1 MLFKF
6 NLALYIFLCWKYG
19 QMKDSA
25 EGFLQEKQLY
35 SQLMSDCVA
44 LGNTLGSAVLRQGPV
59 STELRKEKKLTNEIR
74 DVLQQHICV
83 LLNHRRSNELS
94 SVLLL

>member
-35 SQLMSDCVA
+35 SQLMSDCT
-44 LGNTLGSAVLRQGPV
+44 NTLGSAVLRQDPV

-74 DVLQQHICV
+74 DVLQQHICI
-83 LLNHRRSNELS
+83 LLNHLRSNELS